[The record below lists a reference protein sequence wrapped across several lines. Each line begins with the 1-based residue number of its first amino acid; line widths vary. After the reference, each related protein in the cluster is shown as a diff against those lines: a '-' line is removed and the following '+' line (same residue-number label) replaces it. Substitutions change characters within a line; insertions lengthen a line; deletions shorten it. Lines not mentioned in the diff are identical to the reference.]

1 MATPSPYKEPNKMSI
16 KNLVGKRVTKT
27 TKFLG
32 EDIVINKLS
41 IADVEEIQ
49 ATVKEIENVGL
60 AHADAMKQYEADCEK
75 AKAAGT
81 DLPERPAEPEVQDN
95 FSVLKTI
102 IRSATVDGDQ
112 LTDEDFQGF
121 ALDDLTKL
129 SEEIMSFSGVGDK
142 GRKGK

>member
-1 MATPSPYKEPNKMSI
+1 MSI

-49 ATVKEIENVGL
+49 ATVKAIEEVGL
-60 AHADAMKQYEADCEK
+60 AHADAMKRYEADCEK
-75 AKAAGT
+75 AKAEGA